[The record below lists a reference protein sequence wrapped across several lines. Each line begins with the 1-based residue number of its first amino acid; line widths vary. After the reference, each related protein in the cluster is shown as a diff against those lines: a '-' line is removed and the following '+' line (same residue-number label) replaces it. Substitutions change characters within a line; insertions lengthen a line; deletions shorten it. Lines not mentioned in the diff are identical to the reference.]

1 MENMLRI
8 RNFPVSFFA
17 IILGLS
23 GLSIVSQKLKF
34 LLGEQLQWVF
44 FSITITIFVILL
56 AMFTF
61 KLISH
66 RDSLISDFYHP
77 IKINFFPTISISFLL
92 FSIFLLPHNKDISFY
107 SWLLG
112 TILHFMFTIKI
123 LSVWIYHEHFELK
136 HINPSWFIPIVGN
149 IIVPVAGSTHA
160 PLEVSWFFFSI
171 GIIFW
176 IVLFTVF
183 IYRIIF
189 HNPLPQKLLPTFF
202 IMIAPPAIGLIAYI
216 KLGNELDAFANV
228 LYFFALF
235 LAIFL
240 IYKLPRFYRIK
251 FFLSWWAYTFPLA
264 AISLA
269 SVQMYHLTDKDMYMS
284 IAAGFFVLLVFMVM
298 MLSVKTVKAVIKKEL
313 CVEE

>member
-1 MENMLRI
+1 MEKMLRI

-23 GLSIVSQKLKF
+23 GLSIVTQKLQE
-34 LLGEQLQWVF
+34 LLGSELQWIVF
-44 FSITITIFVILL
+44 FTTISIFAVLL
-56 AMFTF
+56 TVFLIKLYTN
-61 KLISH
+61 KDYLISE
-66 RDSLISDFYHP
+66 FYHP

-92 FSIFLLPHNKDISFY
+92 FSIFLLPHEKDISYY

-112 TILHFMFTIKI
+112 TILHFLFTVKI

-149 IIVPVAGSTHA
+149 IIVPVAGTTHA
-160 PLEVSWFFFSI
+160 PAEVSWFFFSI
-171 GIIFW
+171 GFVFW
-176 IVLFTVF
+176 IVLLTVF
-183 IYRIIF
+183 LYRIIF
-189 HNPLPQKLLPTFF
+189 HHPLPQKLLPTFF

-216 KLGNELDAFANV
+216 KLGNELDPFANIM
-228 LYFFALF
+228 YFFALF
-235 LAIFL
+235 LAVFL
-240 IYKLPRFYRIK
+240 LFQIPRFYKIK

-269 SVQMYHLTDKDMYMS
+269 SVQMYHLTHKEFYLS
-284 IAAGFFVLLVFMVM
+284 IATGFFILLSLMVM
-298 MLSVKTVKAVIKKEL
+298 LLSVKTIRAVISKEL

>member
-56 AMFTF
+56 AMFTL

-189 HNPLPQKLLPTFF
+189 HNQLPQKLLPTFF

-240 IYKLPRFYRIK
+240 IYQLPRFYRIK

-284 IAAGFFVLLVFMVM
+284 IAAAFFVLLVFMVM